1 MAASITGALAR
12 IKGELDLVLPGAS
25 VDDLARAAGH
35 RWRDRLLT
43 PAVTV
48 HLCLLQLLARVAL
61 AGLAQVAGVA
71 ASAQAFCKARQRLPV
86 ALFHALV
93 ERAGAAVGGGGG
105 VNDGGG
111 GGGGGGDAF
120 RGHRVLLVD
129 GTSFVTPDTPGLADR
144 FGKGGNARG
153 PAKGYPVPKL
163 LALVDRGSGAIRKVV
178 ALPHARQERTCPA
191 RLFRFLAPG
200 DLLLGDRGLAS
211 FAHLALI
218 LAGGWH
224 ACLRLPRWLAVSGRG
239 AGRHRRARRLGKQDL
254 LVTWRKSDR
263 RPAWLSR
270 RAWAA
275 LPDALALRQ
284 VTFRVGRGPGFRPTW
299 VRVVTTLLDPAAYPA
314 AEVAELYGR
323 RWRVEVCF
331 RDLKRTLGLGRVL
344 SARTPAGVRKEVLC
358 HVLLYN
364 LVRQVV
370 ARAARRQGVAADRV
384 GFTSAATWLL
394 WSSPGDPLVDLVVN
408 PARPGRPTQPRRLKR
423 GRKKYPP
430 LNAPRAALARPPA
443 TATI

>member
-12 IKGELDLVLPGAS
+12 IKGELDRVLPGAS

-43 PAVTV
+43 PSVTV

-93 ERAGAAVGGGGG
+93 ERAGAA
-105 VNDGGG
+105 
-111 GGGGGGDAF
+111 GGDDDDDAF
-120 RGHRVLLVD
+120 HGHRVLLAD
-129 GTSFVTPDTPGLADR
+129 GTSFVTPDTPALAAR

-153 PAKGYPVPKL
+153 PSRGYPVPKL
-163 LALVDRGSGAIRKVV
+163 LALVDRATGAIRKVV
-178 ALPHARQERTCPA
+178 ALPHARQERTCLA

-211 FAHLALI
+211 FAHVALI

-263 RPAWLSR
+263 RPAWMSR

-275 LPDALALRQ
+275 LPDALSLRQ
-284 VTFRVGRGPGFRPTW
+284 VTFRVGRGPGFRCTW
-299 VRVVTTLLDPAAYPA
+299 ARVVTTLLDPARYPA
-314 AEVAELYGR
+314 TEVAELYGR
-323 RWRVEVCF
+323 RWQVEVCF

-344 SARTPAGVRKEVLC
+344 SARTLAGARKEVLC

-370 ARAARRQGVAADRV
+370 GRAARRQGVAADRV

-394 WSSPGDPLVDLVVN
+394 WSAPGDPLVDLVVN
-408 PARPGRPTQPRRLKR
+408 PARPARPTQPRRLKR

-430 LNAPRAALARPPA
+430 LTAPRATLARPPA
-443 TATI
+443 AATI